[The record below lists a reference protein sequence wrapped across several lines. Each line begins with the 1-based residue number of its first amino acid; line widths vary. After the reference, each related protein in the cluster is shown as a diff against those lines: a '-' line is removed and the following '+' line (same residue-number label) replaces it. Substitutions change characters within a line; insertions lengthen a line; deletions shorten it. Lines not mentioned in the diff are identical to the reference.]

1 MNSSDDKDKKPS
13 QATLLIELADRH
25 VDVVAGDDGRT
36 YAVRRGG
43 PRVAFPLLRK
53 DGLRV
58 QLARQYYAEHH
69 AVPSQSALTDAIS
82 VLEGR
87 AMDQQPQPIHLRLAT
102 HRTDT
107 AEQVVIDLGTPDG
120 RCVVAGPGGWHVAE
134 HSPVLFRR
142 TKLTSPM
149 SEPGPAGH
157 TDRGLAALR
166 DLLNVDEPSFRLIVG
181 WMVAGMMPDLPHPI
195 LGGKGEQG
203 TGKSTALEMLIN
215 LLDPSP
221 AALRSLPRD
230 IKTWATVASASWA
243 VCLDNVSTIPMW
255 LSDTL
260 CKAVTGDGL
269 VDRALYSDDDVSVL
283 SFRRLIALTSID
295 TGALASD
302 LSERMLT
309 VEFLP
314 IKKEQR
320 RAHSEVAAAYHRDAP
335 AIRAALLDLLCKVL
349 AELPATHLAELPRM
363 ADFARILGAL
373 DTVTG
378 WNTLDTYLTASQVTT
393 ADLLDAKP
401 FTSAV
406 ADFVDQQQEWTGSI
420 SQLLALIDAPDPR
433 PRSWPVDATRASGQ
447 LKRDAPVLRSIGITV
462 AEAGRSQDRHRRQLY
477 TFTAH
482 SLESPDPQPPQQA
495 PHASPAPVTPVT
507 RQDDLFF
514 DQRVTS
520 DPSDA
525 EAPASA
531 ASAPDSAHH
540 RRSQA
545 VTEATEPAEAGFPAL
560 SEKTPGEPVESGR
573 CTSCGSTFRRF
584 EATTHPTVC
593 TICAHRHRT

>member
-1 MNSSDDKDKKPS
+1 MSGNSDEKRPS
-13 QATLLIELADRH
+13 QATLLIEMADRH
-25 VDVVAGDDGRT
+25 VDVVAGADGKI

-43 PRVAFPLLRK
+43 PRIAFPLLRK
-53 DGLRV
+53 DGLRP
-58 QLARQYYAEHH
+58 QLARRYYDEHH
-69 AVPSQSALTDAIS
+69 SVPSQSALTDAIS

-87 AMDQQPQPIHLRLAT
+87 AMDQDPQDIHLRLAT
-102 HRTDT
+102 HR
-107 AEQVVIDLGTPDG
+107 AESGAQVVVIDLGTPDG
-120 RCVVAGPGGWHVAE
+120 RCVVAGPDGWHITDQ
-134 HSPVLFRR
+134 SPVLFRR

-149 SEPGPAGH
+149 SEPGPAGQ

-166 DLLNVDEPSFRLIVG
+166 GLLNVDEPSFRLIVG
-181 WMVAGMMPDLPHPI
+181 WMVAGLMPDLPHPI

-320 RAHSEVAAAYHRDAP
+320 RPHNEIAAAYARDAP
-335 AIRAALLDLLCKVL
+335 AIRAALLDLLCRVL
-349 AELPATHLAELPRM
+349 AELPSTHLAELPRM

-373 DTVTG
+373 DTVMG

-406 ADFVDQQQEWTGSI
+406 ADFVDEQGEWTGSI
-420 SQLLALIDAPDPR
+420 SQLLDLLAAPDPR

-462 AEAGRSQDRHRRQLY
+462 TEAGRSQDRHRRQLY

-482 SLESPDPQPPQQA
+482 TLDREPP
-495 PHASPAPVTPVT
+495 HTEPALAAAVNSANA
-507 RQDDLFF
+507 LFSAF
-514 DQRVTS
+514 GTGS
-520 DPSDA
+520 GGA
-525 EAPASA
+525 EATNTDSA
-531 ASAPDSAHH
+531 ASALASLQNPSSRGMAETAG
-540 RRSQA
+540 S
-545 VTEATEPAEAGFPAL
+545 AEAVFTQLSNQAPA
-560 SEKTPGEPVESGR
+560 SMEEGPCVR
-573 CTSCGSTFRRF
+573 CRAAFRRF
-584 EATTHPTVC
+584 EVTDHPKVC
-593 TICAHRHRT
+593 TSCARHARRT

>member
-1 MNSSDDKDKKPS
+1 MSGSDQEKKPT
-13 QATLLIELADRH
+13 QATSLVDLADKQ
-25 VDVVAGDDGRT
+25 VDVVAGADGKT

-58 QLARQYYAEHH
+58 QLARQYWQEHR

-87 AMDQQPQPIHLRLAT
+87 AMEQQPEAIHLRLAP
-102 HRTDT
+102 HRTEH

-120 RCVVAGPGGWHVAE
+120 RCVVAGPHGWQVE
-134 HSPVLFRR
+134 PVSPVLFRR
-142 TKLTSPM
+142 TRLTNPM
-149 SEPGPAGH
+149 PDPGEPGR
-157 TDRGLAALR
+157 TDQGLAALR
-166 DLLNVDEPSFRLIVG
+166 GLLNVDEPGFRLIVG
-181 WMVAGMMPDLPHPI
+181 WLVAGLMPGIPHPI
-195 LGGKGEQG
+195 LAAKGEQG

-215 LLDPSP
+215 LIDPSP

-243 VCLDNVSTIPMW
+243 VCLDNVSTIPAW

-295 TGALASD
+295 TGALAPD
-302 LSERMLT
+302 LSERMLG

-314 IKKEQR
+314 IKPDQR
-320 RAHSEVAAAYHRDAP
+320 RPQSEVSAAYDHDAP
-335 AIRAALLDLLCKVL
+335 AIRAALLDLLCQVL
-349 AELPATHLAELPRM
+349 AALPDTRLHELPRM

-373 DTVTG
+373 DTVMG
-378 WNTLDTYLTASQVTT
+378 WDTLDTYLTASQVTT

-406 ADFVDQQQEWTGSI
+406 ADFIDERGSWTGSV
-420 SQLLALIDAPDPR
+420 SQLLTHLQAPDPR
-433 PRSWPVDATRASGQ
+433 PRSWPIDATRASGQ
-447 LKRDAPVLRSIGITV
+447 LKRDAPVLRSIGISV
-462 AEAGRSQDRHRRQLY
+462 VEAGRSRDRHRRQLY
-477 TFTAH
+477 TFIAH
-482 SLESPDPQPPQQA
+482 ALEGQPPHSENTQKPLPNSENTAANTEMQ
-495 PHASPAPVTPVT
+495 
-507 RQDDLFF
+507 LW
-514 DQRVTS
+514 
-520 DPSDA
+520 DA
-525 EAPASA
+525 EADGFS

-540 RRSQA
+540 PSSRQA
-545 VTEATEPAEAGFPAL
+545 AEATEPAEAVFTQL
-560 SEKTPGEPVESGR
+560 SKKTPVESGP
-573 CTSCGSTFRRF
+573 CTSCGTSFRRF
-584 EATTHPTVC
+584 EATTHPAVC
-593 TICAHRHRT
+593 TSCAHHNRT

>member
-1 MNSSDDKDKKPS
+1 MNSRDDKDKKPS

-36 YAVRRGG
+36 YAVRKGSST
-43 PRVAFPLLRK
+43 AFPLLRK

-69 AVPSQSALTDAIS
+69 AVASQSALTDAIS

-102 HRTDT
+102 HRTEASD
-107 AEQVVIDLGTPDG
+107 QIVIDLGTPDG
-120 RCVVAGPGGWHVAE
+120 RCVIAGPDGWHVAE
-134 HSPVLFRR
+134 RSPVLFRR

-149 SEPGPAGH
+149 AEPGPAGQ
-157 TDRGLAALR
+157 TTSGLAALR
-166 DLLNVDEPSFRLIVG
+166 DLINVDEPSFRLIVG
-181 WMVAGMMPDLPHPI
+181 WLVAGMMPDLPHPI

-320 RAHSEVAAAYHRDAP
+320 RPHSEVAAAFHRDAP
-335 AIRAALLDLLCKVL
+335 AIRAALFDLLCEVL
-349 AELPATHLAELPRM
+349 GALPDTHLAELPRM

-406 ADFVDQQQEWTGSI
+406 ADFVDEHTQWTGSI
-420 SQLLALIDAPDPR
+420 SQLLDLIPAPEPR

-462 AEAGRSQDRHRRQLY
+462 IEAGRSRDRHRRQLY

-482 SLESPDPQPPQQA
+482 SLDGQAPQPPQQA
-495 PHASPAPVTPVT
+495 PDADPAPGTTVT
-507 RQDDLFF
+507 RQDAPFF
-514 DQRVTS
+514 EQLVTP

-525 EAPASA
+525 QTPASAPAS
-531 ASAPDSAHH
+531 HH
-540 RRSQA
+540 HPSSQA
-545 VTEATEPAEAGFPAL
+545 VTEATEPAEAGFPPL
-560 SEKTPGEPVESGR
+560 SEKTHANAVEEGPCVR
-573 CTSCGSTFRRF
+573 CDAAFRRF
-584 EATTHPTVC
+584 EATDHPKVC
-593 TICAHRHRT
+593 TTCASRHRT